1 MTENKKLNG
10 VNEVLNSLILNVKA
24 KKGQFNKFG
33 NYKYR
38 SGEDILEA
46 VKEELKNNDKYPLN
60 TTLVSNPSL
69 EQVAGR
75 LFVKVI
81 TKLSVGNESI
91 EAVGYAEHGQNKK
104 GMDEAQLTGSTCT
117 YAKKYSLQ
125 NLFQLDESEDDIDA
139 KDNTKKEPKKEPAKN
154 AFGLSPNGALANGDD
169 MKETQ
174 IAANKDLVQRLITR
188 IDGMGSE
195 AELESWLE
203 DKNVVSAYSKLEKY
217 FLEGF
222 NQVKKAELAMFGK
235 LEEDGELEGSESDI
249 Y

>member
-1 MTENKKLNG
+1 MTEIKKLNG

-46 VKEELKNNDKYPLN
+46 VKEELKNDKYPSN
-60 TTLVSNPSL
+60 TILVSNPFL
-69 EQVAGR
+69 EQIAGR

-139 KDNTKKEPKKEPAKN
+139 KDNTKKESKSEPVKN
-154 AFGLSPNGALANGDD
+154 AFGLSKNGDLAFGAD
-169 MKETQ
+169 MIETQ
-174 IAANKDLVQRLITR
+174 KKMNQDDFAGLKSIIENCGSIEELQAIWTDKKNVAIVNKLKKYELSLHDLLVQAKDT
-188 IDGMGSE
+188 MKT
-195 AELESWLE
+195 ELL
-203 DKNVVSAYSKLEKY
+203 K
-217 FLEGF
+217 
-222 NQVKKAELAMFGK
+222 
-235 LEEDGELEGSESDI
+235 GE
-249 Y
+249 

>member
-1 MTENKKLNG
+1 MAENKKLSG

-46 VKEELKNNDKYPLN
+46 VKEELKNDKYPSDAI
-60 TTLVSNPSL
+60 LVSNPSL

-139 KDNTKKEPKKEPAKN
+139 KDNTKKEAKTEPKKN
-154 AFGLSPNGALANGDD
+154 GFGLSPDGALANGDD
-169 MKETQ
+169 MKETLTEE
-174 IAANKDLVQRLITR
+174 NKQLVKRLVKAIN
-188 IDGMGSE
+188 GMGS
-195 AELESWLE
+195 ATELQGWLE
-203 DKNVVSAYSKLEKY
+203 GKAVVSAYAKLEKY
-217 FLEGF
+217 LPEGF
-222 NQVKKAELAMFGK
+222 AEVKKAELVKF
-235 LEEDGELEGSESDI
+235 EELDPND
-249 Y
+249 

>member
-1 MTENKKLNG
+1 MEEVKKLNG

-46 VKEELKNNDKYPLN
+46 VKEELRNDKYPLN
-60 TTLVSNPSL
+60 AILVSNPSL

-91 EAVGYAEHGQNKK
+91 EAVGFAEHGQNKK

-139 KDNTKKEPKKEPAKN
+139 KDNRKEESKPKKN
-154 AFGLSPNGALANGDD
+154 NFGLSPDGALANGDD
-169 MKETQ
+169 MKETFAKAAQ
-174 IAANKDLVQRLITR
+174 DFFAKIKKDVEECGSLAEVQGLEEDNKAKIA
-188 IDGMGSE
+188 
-195 AELESWLE
+195 
-203 DKNVVSAYSKLEKY
+203 KLEKNY
-217 FLEGF
+217 PNLHTMLSEAIKK
-222 NQVKKAELAMFGK
+222 VKDEFK
-235 LEEDGELEGSESDI
+235 GE
-249 Y
+249 